1 MIAALFHFCVI
12 IYDLTVFFSFSSKHW
27 NIGHLQVASTSGLMY
42 QLMFKPLVVLQY
54 QLSKSKD
61 TCLVRYSC
69 FSCLKVLFFGC
80 WMQLWLTAERTLIK
94 KKVEVEIKPAH
105 KYIG

>member
-1 MIAALFHFCVI
+1 MIAALFHFCII
-12 IYDLTVFFSFSSKHW
+12 IYDLTVFFFIFVKTLKHW
-27 NIGHLQVASTSGLMY
+27 SLAGSFKCTVIMFATSGLMY

-69 FSCLKVLFFGC
+69 FSCLKGSL
-80 WMQLWLTAERTLIK
+80 LWVSNAALSNCRK
-94 KKVEVEIKPAH
+94 NFD
-105 KYIG
+105 